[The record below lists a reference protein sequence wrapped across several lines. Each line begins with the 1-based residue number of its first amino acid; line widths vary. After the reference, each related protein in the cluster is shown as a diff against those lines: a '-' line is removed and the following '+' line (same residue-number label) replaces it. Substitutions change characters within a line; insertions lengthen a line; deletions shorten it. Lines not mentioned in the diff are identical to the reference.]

1 MSQPLLDGNALA
13 GALSEIFRVDV
24 TTAIGQCAHCRHSGP
39 IAETVVYANAPGMV
53 ARCPECDEVV
63 LRVVADTGR
72 AWLDLRGLICLQL
85 AVPAGPAGPAAE
97 PDPGA

>member
-24 TTAIGQCAHCRHSGP
+24 TTAVGQCAHCRHSGP
-39 IAETVVYANAPGMV
+39 MAQTVVYANAPGMV
-53 ARCPECDEVV
+53 ARCPECGQVV
-63 LRVVADTGR
+63 LRVVTDAGR

-85 AVPAGPAGPAAE
+85 AVPADPAAE

>member
-24 TTAIGQCAHCRHSGP
+24 TAAIGECAHCRRRGP
-39 IAETVVYANAPGMV
+39 VAETVVYADAPGLV
-53 ARCPECDEVV
+53 ARCPACEGV
-63 LRVVADTGR
+63 LLRLVSDSGR

-85 AVPAGPAGPAAE
+85 AIPADAAAE
-97 PDPGA
+97 PGAGAG

>member
-13 GALSEIFRVDV
+13 GTLSEIFRVDV
-24 TTAIGQCAHCRHSGP
+24 TTAVGQCAHCRHSGP
-39 IAETVVYANAPGMV
+39 MAETVVYANAPGMV

-63 LRVVADTGR
+63 LRVVTDTGR

-85 AVPAGPAGPAAE
+85 AVPADPAAE